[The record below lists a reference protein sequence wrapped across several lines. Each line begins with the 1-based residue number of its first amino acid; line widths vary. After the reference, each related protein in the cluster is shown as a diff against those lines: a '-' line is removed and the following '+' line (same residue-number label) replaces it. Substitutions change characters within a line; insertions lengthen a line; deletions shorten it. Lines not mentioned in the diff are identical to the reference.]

1 MTDIISAV
9 PNISEGRDTAFIE
22 DLSKQLEN
30 VPGLLLLDVAMDQ
43 ARNRTIFSLMGEK
56 KAIFNGCF
64 LIYEVSIHKI
74 DMRRHEGAFPR
85 IGAVDIVPFVAIRQ
99 SSLENAIKWANEFGM
114 EVGKRYG
121 LPVYL
126 SGEAATSPLRR
137 ELETIREGEYEG
149 FAAKMQNP
157 GWKPDFGP
165 DTFPADRGATMVSA
179 RLPLVNLELYL
190 NTNDEEAAK
199 YVAHVLTGAENGL
212 PDVRLYP
219 GFDRTC
225 GMAIINL
232 TVRNYNATPL
242 YRVLEA
248 VKTELRRF
256 GAAIRSVKFIGLVP
270 HSALIDSAL
279 HYMQIAGFTDDDVL
293 ETRMERL
300 YHEKK

>member
-1 MTDIISAV
+1 
-9 PNISEGRDTAFIE
+9 
-22 DLSKQLEN
+22 
-30 VPGLLLLDVAMDQ
+30 
-43 ARNRTIFSLMGEK
+43 
-56 KAIFNGCF
+56 
-64 LIYEVSIHKI
+64 
-74 DMRRHEGAFPR
+74 MRRHEGAFPR

-99 SSLENAIKWANEFGM
+99 SSLENAVRWANEFGK
-114 EVGKRYG
+114 EVGKRYD

-126 SGEAATSPLRR
+126 AGEAATSPLRR
-137 ELETIREGEYEG
+137 ELEAIREGEYEG
-149 FAAKMQNP
+149 FAAKMQDP

-165 DTFPADRGATMVSA
+165 ETFPADRGATMVSA

-219 GFDRTC
+219 GMDRTC
-225 GMAIINL
+225 GMAISNL

-242 YRVLEA
+242 YRVIEA

-279 HYMQIAGFTDDDVL
+279 HYMQIVGFTEDDVL
-293 ETRMERL
+293 ETRVERL
-300 YHEKK
+300 YHEKDVET